1 MNTKIA
7 RRGPHRGT
15 VLLVVSVVGAL
26 LIGTAGGAVGA
37 SLVTSAQ
44 IKNGTIRAVDI
55 RNNTITGAKIKKNTV
70 ASSDIKNRTI
80 LAKDIKKGVLT
91 GALVKDGSLRGA
103 DLAAET
109 LTGEHIIDGSVG
121 AADLAVEVL
130 AQWAVV
136 NFDGT
141 LVRSTQGVSAQKLNT
156 GQYEVTF
163 PESVKECAFAAT
175 IGNPVS
181 GTPLAGMVSATP
193 RFAKDNGVFV
203 GTSNDAGASVDRAF
217 HLVVH
222 C

>member
-1 MNTKIA
+1 MITRTA

-15 VLLVVSVVGAL
+15 VLLVGSVVGAL

-55 RNNTITGAKIKKNTV
+55 RNNTITGAKIKTGTLT
-70 ASSDIKNRTI
+70 SSDIKNRTI
-80 LAKDIKKGVLT
+80 LAKDVKKGALT
-91 GALVKDGSLRGA
+91 SALVKDGSLRGA

-109 LTGEHIIDGSVG
+109 LTGEHIVDGSVTG
-121 AADLAVEVL
+121 ADLAADAL
-130 AQWAVV
+130 ARWAVV
-136 NFDGT
+136 DVGGT
-141 LVRSTQGVSAQKLNT
+141 LVRSTQGAAAQKLNT

-163 PESVKECAFAAT
+163 AGSVKECAFAAT

-181 GTPLAGMVSATP
+181 GTPLAGLVSATP
-193 RFAKDNGVFV
+193 RVGKDNGVFV
-203 GTSNDAGASVDRAF
+203 ATANEAGASADRPF